1 MDFMNA
7 GRMDW
12 KLLAILA
19 VFLVVEAVLLLAP
32 GRLAISGHEVDVL
45 HATEAAMRLSMG
57 QMQHVDFMTPL
68 GILAFKPIA
77 FFLDLGLGISTAN
90 IAGNILI
97 GLCFL
102 PFLIWVGIRRL
113 GDGLAVWFGILSL
126 VMITAVVYGGEQ
138 ATVSMSM
145 HYNRW
150 GWAAAFVLSM
160 LILLPEQGEVSRPRI
175 DGIVIGA
182 MLGFLL
188 LLKVTFFMVLAPVVA
203 LVFLIDR
210 DWQRL
215 IATGLA
221 GLVICLLAT
230 LLFGGIEFWQSYL
243 SDLIAV
249 SQTESRPRPGKEFT
263 EVLVLPSFFPGT
275 FCLLA
280 AIVGLRSSGFQRDGL
295 VLFLLAPAFIYIT
308 YQNWGNDTKWL
319 VPLSFACFVW
329 SRRMAGAR
337 VYGWDGGTY
346 FLALGFISIS
356 IIIPSFVNMTTS
368 PIRNLAASSEG
379 YIPVMLDPK
388 HAGLVIE
395 RKRSYM
401 PEAMVA
407 IEGVR
412 DEAADPDDEMTEVL
426 QLGAFVIPKCTLKT
440 GYYGLMAKMADD
452 LVEAGFGEKSFALV
466 DVANPLA
473 LMAPLKRLDYATPW
487 YYGGTRE
494 ADQAE
499 YLVVPKCPISHPTF
513 KVYLDALNA
522 SETEWQM
529 TDTREHVWI
538 FSRR

>member
-1 MDFMNA
+1 MDRTLSTLALCVVRPLASRKISEMDFMNA

-249 SQTESRPRPGKEFT
+249 SQTESRPRPGKEF
-263 EVLVLPSFFPGT
+263 
-275 FCLLA
+275 
-280 AIVGLRSSGFQRDGL
+280 RDGL

-412 DEAADPDDEMTEVL
+412 DEAADPDDEMT
-426 QLGAFVIPKCTLKT
+426 
-440 GYYGLMAKMADD
+440 
-452 LVEAGFGEKSFALV
+452 KS
-466 DVANPLA
+466 
-473 LMAPLKRLDYATPW
+473 RLRLWMSLIRWP
-487 YYGGTRE
+487 
-494 ADQAE
+494 
-499 YLVVPKCPISHPTF
+499 
-513 KVYLDALNA
+513 
-522 SETEWQM
+522 
-529 TDTREHVWI
+529 
-538 FSRR
+538 